1 MAASK
6 VSALQNDIKQSF
18 QEVLGGIYGSQ
29 GDKQDSLERSEDHS
43 SEQRQ
48 IVNDDDDSLS
58 ESEKPLF

>member
-1 MAASK
+1 MAISK
-6 VSALQNDIKQSF
+6 VSALQNDITQSF
-18 QEVLGGIYGSQ
+18 QEVLGRTYASQ